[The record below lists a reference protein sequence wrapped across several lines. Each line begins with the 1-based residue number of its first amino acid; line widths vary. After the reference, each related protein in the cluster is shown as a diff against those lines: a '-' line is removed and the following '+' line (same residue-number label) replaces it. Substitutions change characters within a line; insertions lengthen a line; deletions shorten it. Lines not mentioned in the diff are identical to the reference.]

1 MNTLFGISTT
11 ALAVA
16 LTVVLACTLL
26 VSAYIAVRNPVIF
39 RMGVR
44 NVPRRKAQTALI
56 VIGLM
61 LSTLIM
67 AAAFATGDTVSYS
80 ISDLVYRALGRV
92 DEVIQVKSATSG
104 VSGVSGVSADRVP
117 ESTLTDLEARFAG
130 DPDIAGFVPTV
141 QEPVPLLDMRT
152 QQAEAI
158 GVLAGVDA
166 KRVGVLGGIVG
177 ADGASLDVAS
187 LGPNEAYLNATGA
200 DKLNAR
206 VGDTVTTFYGN
217 APLTFTVRAI
227 VRDSVLNGSSGQ
239 SGAAFP
245 GLLMPLDRVRAI
257 INKPGYGSIYVANT
271 GTART
276 GVNRSDAVAAKLAP
290 ALAAS
295 NLSVTKIKQNNV
307 RLAETAGNLFTTFF
321 VVLGLFT
328 IAAGIL
334 LIFLIFTMLA
344 AERRSEMGMSRAVGM
359 QRRHLVQM
367 FVAEGTAYD
376 LLSAAVG
383 AALGVLTA
391 LGMVAALRRI
401 VGDQF
406 PIVANVQP
414 RSIVIAYCLG
424 VVLTFGTVAFSSFRV
439 SLLNIVA
446 AIRDVDEPPRRHA
459 ARRTLLWG
467 IALVVAGVGFTA
479 WGLNTAQRPHFN
491 IGVMLLAFGL
501 AFALRFAGV
510 PERGVFTGL
519 GVFLLAWWCVPF
531 DVQDRV
537 WGKMTGGI
545 EMFFFAGVALVAGAV
560 LLILF
565 NADLLLAVVSWAGRP
580 FGKYAP
586 ALRTGIAYPL
596 ANRSRTGLTLAMFG
610 LIIFALVVMST
621 TNANFAAAFTNPNTL
636 GGWDLAV
643 QTNSANP
650 VADFAGAV
658 KMAGTADTN
667 AWSALSTSHIVY
679 AQGTALRLNG
689 VGDAKQFNVRSVDA
703 AFLDHNT
710 YAFQARAAG
719 YATDRAV
726 WDALKRDPTLAVIDA
741 AALPRTG
748 AAANFGND
756 RRFELTGVKQDAKTL
771 PPSLTVEVRDPLTN
785 KAQTVTVIGVI
796 DNAMNISDG
805 RSVETPGLYLPETM
819 YSAVFAGNRQQ
830 FTTYL
835 IATKAGVNN
844 KEQAYGIKAALV
856 RNGVQALSL
865 RDELQTAQAQNRGFV
880 YLLQGFLGLGLVV
893 GIAALGVISFRAV
906 VERRQQIGML
916 RALGYQRGMVSAS
929 FLIESLFIAITGAF
943 IGVTT
948 GLVLA
953 RNLLT
958 GAGTSTGLSS
968 TVIVPIGQIALFVAI
983 SVVAA
988 YIMTVL
994 PARQASR
1001 VPIAEALRYE

>member
-1 MNTLFGISTT
+1 VNTLFGISTT
-11 ALAVA
+11 TLAIV
-16 LTVVLACTLL
+16 LVVVLACTLL
-26 VSAYIAVRNPVIF
+26 ISGYIAVRNPVIF
-39 RMGVR
+39 RLGVR

-67 AAAFATGDTVSYS
+67 AAAFTTGDTISYS
-80 ISDLVYRALGRV
+80 ISDVVYRALGRV
-92 DEVIQVKSATSG
+92 DEVVQVKSAAGGLSTG
-104 VSGVSGVSADRVP
+104 RVP
-117 ESTLTDLEARFAG
+117 ESVLTDLEARFAG
-130 DPDIAGFVPTV
+130 DPDIAGFVPAV
-141 QEPVPLLDMRT
+141 QEPVPLFDART

-158 GVLAGVDA
+158 GILAGVDA
-166 KRVGVLGGIVG
+166 ARIGVIGGV
-177 ADGASLDVAS
+177 DGIDGKSLDIAS
-187 LGPNEAYLNATGA
+187 LGANEAYLNATGA

-206 VGDTVTTFYGN
+206 VGDSVTIFYGN
-217 APLTFTVRAI
+217 APMMFTVRAI
-227 VRDSVLNGSSGQ
+227 VRDGVLNGSSGQ
-239 SGAAFP
+239 SGTAFP
-245 GLLMPLDRVRAI
+245 GLLVPLDRARAI
-257 INKPGYGSIYVANT
+257 INKPGYGAIYVANT

-276 GVNRSDAVAAKLAP
+276 GIVHSDAAAAKLLSVVEAQ
-290 ALAAS
+290 
-295 NLSVTKIKQNNV
+295 NLGVTKIKQDNV

-344 AERRSEMGMSRAVGM
+344 AERRGEMGMARAIGM

-367 FVAEGTAYD
+367 FIAEGTAYD
-376 LLSAAVG
+376 LLAAAVG

-391 LGMVAALRRI
+391 LGMVSILKRL

-439 SLLNIVA
+439 SRLNIVA
-446 AIRDVDEPPRRHA
+446 AIRDVDEAPRRQA
-459 ARRTLLWG
+459 ARRTLLTG
-467 IALVVAGVGFTA
+467 IAFLIVGTGFFA
-479 WGLNTAQRPHFN
+479 WGLSTLQRPHFN
-491 IGVMLLAFGL
+491 IGVMLYVFGL
-501 AFALRFAGV
+501 AFVLRFIGV
-510 PERGVFTGL
+510 PERGVFTGV
-519 GVFLLAWWCVPF
+519 GVFLIAWWCVPF
-531 DVQDRV
+531 DTQDRL

-560 LLILF
+560 LLILY
-565 NADLLLAVVSWAGRP
+565 NADLLLAVVAWAGQP

-643 QTNSANP
+643 QTNSVNP
-650 VADFAGAV
+650 IADFSGAV
-658 KMAGTADTN
+658 QTAGTVNTG
-667 AWSALSTSHIVY
+667 AWSAVSTSHIVY
-679 AQGTALRLNG
+679 APNTALRLNG
-689 VGDAKQFNVRSVDA
+689 AGDAKQFNVRSVDA
-703 AFLDHNT
+703 PFLDHNSYT
-710 YAFQARAAG
+710 FQARAPG
-719 YATDRAV
+719 YATNRAI
-726 WDALKRDPTLAVIDA
+726 WDALKRDSTLAVIDA
-741 AALPRTG
+741 AALPRMG
-748 AAANFGND
+748 AGANFGGD
-756 RRFELTGVKQDAKTL
+756 QRFTLTGIKADTKTL
-771 PPSLTVEVRDPLTN
+771 PALSVEVRDPLSN
-785 KAQTVTVIGVI
+785 KMQTVTIIGVI

-805 RSVETPGLYLPETM
+805 RTIAANGLYLPEQT
-819 YSAVFAGNRQQ
+819 YAAVFAGNRQQ
-830 FTTYL
+830 FTTTL
-835 IATKAGVNN
+835 IATQPGTNV

-856 RNGVQALSL
+856 RNGAQALNL
-865 RDELQTAQAQNRGFV
+865 KDELQKAQAQSQGFV

-929 FLIESLFIAITGAF
+929 FLIESLFIAITGAV
-943 IGVTT
+943 IGITT

-958 GAGTSTGLSS
+958 GAGTSTTLSG
-968 TVIVPIGQIALFVAI
+968 TVIVPVGQIALFTGIA
-983 SVVAA
+983 VVAA